1 MRWHEVC
8 NQASAMRTAYMNKRG
23 FSAIEL
29 LVVFVI
35 IGIIAAFGIPRVRN
49 AVIKSNVR
57 SAKAAMGT
65 LVVKAR
71 AAAVARGCN
80 ATMTLDGVN
89 GTVAISVCNV
99 TSTGTQIL
107 GGVDSLA
114 ARFNVTMRPS
124 ASTLQFDP
132 RGLATTYA
140 TLVIG
145 FASADGSISD
155 SVIVNQL
162 GQV

>member
-1 MRWHEVC
+1 
-8 NQASAMRTAYMNKRG
+8 MNKRG

-35 IGIIAAFGIPRVRN
+35 IGIIAAFGIPRVRTT
-49 AVIKSNVR
+49 VLKSNVR

-71 AAAVARGCN
+71 AVAVARGCN
-80 ATMTLDGVN
+80 ATMTLTSGN
-89 GTVAISVCNV
+89 TGTVSISVCAD
-99 TSTGTQIL
+99 TGTGTQIL

-114 ARFNVTMRPS
+114 ARFNVAMTPS
-124 ASTLQFDP
+124 TSTLQFDP
-132 RGLATTYA
+132 RGLATNYG
-140 TLVIG
+140 TLVVG
-145 FASADGSISD
+145 FSSSSISD

-162 GQV
+162 GQVVRQ

>member
-1 MRWHEVC
+1 
-8 NQASAMRTAYMNKRG
+8 MNRRG

-57 SAKAAMGT
+57 SAKAALGT

-80 ATMTLDGVN
+80 ATMTLTPGTPGTAT
-89 GTVAISVCNV
+89 GTVSISVCTV
-99 TSTGTQIL
+99 TGTGTQIL
-107 GGVDSLA
+107 GGVDSLG
-114 ARFNVTMRPS
+114 ARFNVQMAPS
-124 ASTLQFDP
+124 TNTLVYDP
-132 RGLATTYA
+132 RGLATGNA
-140 TLVIG
+140 TLVVVL
-145 FASADGSISD
+145 SSTDGTIND
-155 SVIVNQL
+155 SVVVNQL
-162 GQV
+162 GQVVRQ

>member
-1 MRWHEVC
+1 
-8 NQASAMRTAYMNKRG
+8 MNKRG

-35 IGIIAAFGIPRVRN
+35 IGIIAAFGMPRIRN

-80 ATMTLDGVN
+80 ATMTLTTGTT

-99 TSTGTQIL
+99 NGTGSQML

-114 ARFNVTMRPS
+114 ARFNVAMAPS
-124 ASTLQFDP
+124 SGTLTFDP
-132 RGLATTYA
+132 RGLATNYG

-145 FASADGSISD
+145 FSSNSISD
-155 SVIVNQL
+155 SVIINQL
-162 GQV
+162 GQVVRQ

>member
-1 MRWHEVC
+1 
-8 NQASAMRTAYMNKRG
+8 MNKRG

-35 IGIIAAFGIPRVRN
+35 IGIIAAFGIPRIRTTVL
-49 AVIKSNVR
+49 KSNVR

-65 LVVKAR
+65 LVAKAR

-80 ATMTLDGVN
+80 ATMTLNGSV
-89 GTVAISVCNV
+89 GTVSISVCAD
-99 TSTGTQIL
+99 TGTGTQIL

-114 ARFNVTMRPS
+114 ARFNVAMAPS
-124 ASTLQFDP
+124 PSTLTFDP

-140 TLVIG
+140 NMVVV
-145 FASADGSISD
+145 FSSPSASSIRD
-155 SVIVNQL
+155 SVIINQL
-162 GQV
+162 GQVVRQ